1 MKNIH
6 TFEEFLNEGRNEK
19 ITFDPKLFYLIGK
32 TSQGNYDFNRG
43 GFKSK
48 SGGNEV
54 GPIGADMDIRKEQ
67 FKDAGYTDI
76 RVITGTELAI
86 MIVSGETSGYA
97 GF

>member
-1 MKNIH
+1 MKHIQ
-6 TFEEFLNEGRNEK
+6 TFGNFLNEGINAK

-32 TSQGNYDFNRG
+32 TPQGVYDFNMA

-54 GPIGADMDIRKEQ
+54 GGSEAEMDIRKEQ
-67 FKDAGYTDI
+67 FENEGYTDI
-76 RVITGTELAI
+76 KGVTGTELAI
-86 MIVSGETSGYA
+86 MIASGETTAYA